1 MNTKSENKTTT
12 LNPTHQKNEMVVIHN
27 HLIRGSYKYSLAEL
41 RFILSVASMIKA
53 DDTEF
58 ITYQLGAKDFAE
70 LIDSRHKDE
79 YSRIKK
85 LGTDLMSKPIILE
98 NQKESEF
105 SISSWFKKFSYKKG
119 TIYCSFHDDLK
130 PYLLQLRGHFTKVSL
145 ENFLKM
151 KSRYAMLL
159 YWVAKSWE
167 TRGYFEMTVEDFKIL
182 LGVKTKAYDRYNNLK
197 NKVIEV
203 AVNEINRL
211 TTMKIEY
218 EEIKDG
224 RKVDRLRF
232 NIGKGINN
240 LDSKIQTDSNFNA
253 GYDKN
258 VNFFEE
264 AKEIVELFVFY
275 KKQTQPNFDIYKTS
289 GKSDPYDVMAKHLN
303 EGIRKKEVYIEMIH
317 WLFASNE
324 DAKFWRTRIHTMDGL
339 ITHFDKVETAYIE
352 EKNDPALRAKIT
364 ARVNIMKSQGAT
376 DDEVKEEIERTVN
389 DHHKKTQLKLF

>member
-1 MNTKSENKTTT
+1 MNPKPDKTAI
-12 LNPTHQKNEMVVIHN
+12 LDPQNQKNEMVVMHN

-58 ITYQLGAKDFAE
+58 VTYQLGAKDFAE
-70 LIDSRHKDE
+70 MIDSKHKDE
-79 YSRIKK
+79 YRRIKD
-85 LGTDLMSKPIILE
+85 LGIELMSKPIILE

-167 TRGYFEMTVEDFKIL
+167 TRGYFEMSVEDFKDL

-197 NKVIEV
+197 NKVIDV

-211 TTMKIEY
+211 TTMKIEF
-218 EEIKDG
+218 EEIKEG
-224 RKVDRLRF
+224 RKVEKLRF
-232 NIGKGINN
+232 KILRGDGV
-240 LDSKIQTDSNFNA
+240 LDAKPDHQGDNSNDDQQYN
-253 GYDKN
+253 Y
-258 VNFFEE
+258 FED
-264 AKEIVELFVFY
+264 AKEIVDLFISF
-275 KKQTQPNFDIYKTS
+275 KKQIQPTFDIYKAS
-289 GKSDPYDVMAKHLN
+289 GKKDPYDVMNKHLA
-303 EGIRKKEVYIEMIH
+303 EGIRKKESYIDMIK
-317 WLFASNE
+317 WLFNTNGA
-324 DAKFWRTRIHTMDGL
+324 AKFWRVNIHAMDGL
-339 ITHFDKVETAYIE
+339 ITHYDKVEIAYIE
-352 EKNDPALRAKIT
+352 ERNDPELKAKIT
-364 ARVNIMKSQGAT
+364 AKVNIMKSQNAT
-376 DDEVKEEIERTVN
+376 EDEIKEEIDRIVK
-389 DHHKKTQLKLF
+389 DHHKKVQPSLF

>member
-1 MNTKSENKTTT
+1 MNPKTDKTAI
-12 LNPTHQKNEMVVIHN
+12 LDPQNQKNEMVVMHN

-58 ITYQLGAKDFAE
+58 VTYQLGAKDFAE
-70 LIDSRHKDE
+70 MIDSKHKDE
-79 YSRIKK
+79 YRRIKD
-85 LGTDLMSKPIILE
+85 LGIELMSKPIILE

-167 TRGYFEMTVEDFKIL
+167 TRGYFEMSVEDFKDL

-197 NKVIEV
+197 NKVIDV

-211 TTMKIEY
+211 TTMKIEF
-218 EEIKDG
+218 EEIKEG
-224 RKVDRLRF
+224 RKVEKLRF
-232 NIGKGINN
+232 KILRGDGV
-240 LDSKIQTDSNFNA
+240 LDAKTDHQGDNSNDDQQYN
-253 GYDKN
+253 Y
-258 VNFFEE
+258 FED
-264 AKEIVELFVFY
+264 AKEIVDLFISF
-275 KKQTQPNFDIYKTS
+275 KKQIQPTFDIYKAS
-289 GKSDPYDVMAKHLN
+289 GKKDPYDVMNKHLA
-303 EGIRKKEVYIEMIH
+303 EGIRKKESYIDMIK
-317 WLFASNE
+317 WLFNTNGA
-324 DAKFWRTRIHTMDGL
+324 AKFWRVNIHAMDGL
-339 ITHFDKVETAYIE
+339 ITHYDKVEIAYIE
-352 EKNDPALRAKIT
+352 ERNDPELKAKIT
-364 ARVNIMKSQGAT
+364 AKVNIMKSQNAT
-376 DDEVKEEIERTVN
+376 EDEIKEEIDRIVK
-389 DHHKKTQLKLF
+389 DHHKKVQPSLF

>member
-1 MNTKSENKTTT
+1 MTQKTDKTAI
-12 LNPTHQKNEMVVIHN
+12 LDPTHQKNEMVVMHN
-27 HLIRGSYKYSLAEL
+27 HLIRGSYKYSLVEF

-58 ITYQLGAKDFAE
+58 VTYQLGAKDFAE
-70 LIDSRHKDE
+70 MIDSKHKDE
-79 YSRIKK
+79 YKRIKD
-85 LGTDLMSKPIILE
+85 LGIALMSKPIILE

-167 TRGYFEMTVEDFKIL
+167 TRGYFEMSVEDFKDL

-197 NKVIEV
+197 NKVIDV

-211 TTMKIEY
+211 TTMKIEF

-224 RKVDRLRF
+224 RKVEKLRF
-232 NIGKGINN
+232 
-240 LDSKIQTDSNFNA
+240 KILRGDGVLGAKPDYQGVGSTEDDHHN
-253 GYDKN
+253 Y
-258 VNFFEE
+258 FED
-264 AKEIVELFVFY
+264 AKEIVDLFISF
-275 KKQTQPNFDIYKTS
+275 KKQIQPNFDIYKAS
-289 GKSDPYDVMAKHLN
+289 AKKDPYDVMSKHLA
-303 EGIRKKEVYIEMIH
+303 EGVRKKESYIDMIK
-317 WLFASNE
+317 WLFNTNGA
-324 DAKFWRTRIHTMDGL
+324 AKFWRLNIHAMDGL
-339 ITHFDKVETAYIE
+339 ITHFDKVELAYIE
-352 EKNDPALRAKIT
+352 EKNDPELKAKIT
-364 ARVNIMKSQGAT
+364 AKVNIMKSQNAT
-376 DDEVKEEIERTVN
+376 EDEIKEEIDRIVK
-389 DHHKKTQLKLF
+389 DHHKKVQPSLF

>member
-1 MNTKSENKTTT
+1 MNPKIDKTAI
-12 LNPTHQKNEMVVIHN
+12 LDPQNQKNEMVVMHN

-58 ITYQLGAKDFAE
+58 VTYQLGAKDFAE
-70 LIDSRHKDE
+70 MIDSKHKDE
-79 YSRIKK
+79 YRRIKD
-85 LGTDLMSKPIILE
+85 LGIELMSKPIILE

-167 TRGYFEMTVEDFKIL
+167 TRGYFEMSVEDFKDL

-197 NKVIEV
+197 NKVIDV

-211 TTMKIEY
+211 TTMKIEFD
-218 EEIKDG
+218 EIKEG
-224 RKVDRLRF
+224 RKVEKLRF
-232 NIGKGINN
+232 KILRGDGV
-240 LDSKIQTDSNFNA
+240 LDVKPDYQGDSSSDDDQQ
-253 GYDKN
+253 Y
-258 VNFFEE
+258 NFFED
-264 AKEIVELFVFY
+264 AKEIVDLFISF
-275 KKQTQPNFDIYKTS
+275 KKQIQPTFDIYKAS
-289 GKSDPYDVMAKHLN
+289 GKKDPYDVMNKHLA
-303 EGIRKKEVYIEMIH
+303 EGIRKKESYIDMIK
-317 WLFASNE
+317 WLFNTNGA
-324 DAKFWRTRIHTMDGL
+324 AKFWRVNIHTMDGL
-339 ITHFDKVETAYIE
+339 ITHYDKVEIAYIE
-352 EKNDPALRAKIT
+352 EKNDPELKAKIT
-364 ARVNIMKSQGAT
+364 AKVNIMKSQNAT
-376 DDEVKEEIERTVN
+376 EDEIKEEIDRIVK
-389 DHHKKTQLKLF
+389 DHHKKVQPSLF